1 MRHAAK
7 TWLSETA
14 PFFFR
19 ILDPLIERL
28 IVQQV
33 QGLPIYGDLTGYT
46 YQHEFNIELV
56 METIKKL
63 DLLLTNIKDW
73 YVPYLQNAKIS
84 KII

>member
-1 MRHAAK
+1 
-7 TWLSETA
+7 
-14 PFFFR
+14 
-19 ILDPLIERL
+19 
-28 IVQQV
+28 
-33 QGLPIYGDLTGYT
+33 
-46 YQHEFNIELV
+46 